1 ESELFHDEKQTQA
14 PGAGGV
20 EEVLPAL
27 QQAAGAQGIEVMATE
42 VMTGGG
48 AAGGGGSPEGRPGG
62 RVGRFFQFLR
72 EVRNELRKVTWPT
85 YDELKKA
92 TTVIIIF
99 VSILGI
105 AIGLMDAFFQW
116 VFVKLVARM
125 F

>member
-1 ESELFHDEKQTQA
+1 
-14 PGAGGV
+14 
-20 EEVLPAL
+20 
-27 QQAAGAQGIEVMATE
+27 MATE

-48 AAGGGGSPEGRPGG
+48 QAPEVRPVGII
-62 RVGRFFQFLR
+62 GRFFQFLR
-72 EVRNELRKVTWPT
+72 DVRNELRKVTWPT
-85 YDELKKA
+85 FDELKKA

>member
-1 ESELFHDEKQTQA
+1 
-14 PGAGGV
+14 
-20 EEVLPAL
+20 
-27 QQAAGAQGIEVMATE
+27 MATE

-48 AAGGGGSPEGRPGG
+48 QAPETRP
-62 RVGRFFQFLR
+62 VGRIGRFLQFLR
-72 EVRNELRKVTWPT
+72 DVRNELRKVTWPT
-85 YDELKKA
+85 FDELKKA

-99 VSILGI
+99 VSILWI